1 MHHWC
6 TKQIVFLYIYYINIS
21 TVVVIISMSRITVV
35 LRVVFT
41 ATATPGKHQGHRAHR
56 ERPGHVR
63 NGGDPLRAAGALC
76 RSQLR
81 HLGLTQRSAL
91 LLPAVRSSSNSY

>member
-1 MHHWC
+1 
-6 TKQIVFLYIYYINIS
+6 
-21 TVVVIISMSRITVV
+21 MSRITVV

-81 HLGLTQRSAL
+81 HLGLLCL
-91 LLPAVRSSSNSY
+91 LRQ